1 MPVASTPQPPNSPSP
16 QLQADLQ
23 KYWTDEHAILAKSQV
38 TVAQLVAQR
47 DDLQQIAKDATSA
60 PSQAALQALQTD
72 AKAVQGSLP
81 TAAQQTQLETDYTN
95 LLKSEGVTDQT
106 LISKA
111 ISDDEAIVKASGITS
126 SDLQTLAS
134 DRTAIKNDFSASHPA
149 GATGVPIGVGAGT
162 GYFLSG
168 LGDQGGG
175 SVDHGFNGGGPFGG
189 PIGNH
194 SFQGRGAHHFWLNN
208 PSSTQ
213 QNAPSTNSTSS
224 NSGNSS
230 STTSSGSSSSSSTP
244 SSSTPSSSSS
254 NPTNSPAAGG

>member
-1 MPVASTPQPPNSPSP
+1 MPGTSTSQPPNSLSP
-16 QLQADLQ
+16 QLKADLQ
-23 KYWTDEHAILAKSQV
+23 KLWTDEHTNLAKSQV
-38 TVAQLVAQR
+38 TVAQIVAQH
-47 DDLQQIAKDATSA
+47 DDNQQIAKDATSP

-175 SVDHGFNGGGPFGG
+175 SVDHGFNGGTFGG